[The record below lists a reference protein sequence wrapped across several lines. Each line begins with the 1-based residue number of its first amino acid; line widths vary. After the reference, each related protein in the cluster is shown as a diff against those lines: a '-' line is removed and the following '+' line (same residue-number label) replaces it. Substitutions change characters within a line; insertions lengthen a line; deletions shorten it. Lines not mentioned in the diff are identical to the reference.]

1 MQSAKTVSLTQEQL
15 EIHVTRLCKEI
26 KVLDDKEQATAYE
39 TEAVKLL
46 LEQRVTLLEEDLQA
60 VRNRWKQ
67 EVEDFQ
73 KASAMELNSEREKLK
88 QSAAL
93 KIKTLQENLN
103 ASEAMY
109 TAEKAERERLAA
121 EVEKAHDPFA
131 WARKVQAAEEEAEL
145 LACRQKAKADE
156 LIRHPTESQ
165 AIPIH
170 PQTASTL
177 PVLAASWPGH
187 DGSSSCFRGLGVQ
200 PKSEAAPGAQISQ
213 YLLTDDSPTEAEAVP
228 IFFHRVRSPSE
239 TIPMEQQQEKQ
250 TQPAQSMQEPEEPPI
265 QEQQGA
271 AGPLSDQETPPMEDQ
286 QDNAQADLQGA
297 AEPLAD
303 LQVAAEPLTKEED
316 GAETAHS
323 WSMCGAES
331 SWVHVP
337 DLSECP
343 ESNDGEPVFYMYK
356 SVREARGISNI
367 FTLSWE
373 SFIFKYP
380 SLELVC
386 SNPSRT
392 CFPNCSTG
400 ICRHGATHQL
410 AETHVRIQ
418 EMVTTKR
425 LRSKHI

>member
-228 IFFHRVRSPSE
+228 IFFPS
-239 TIPMEQQQEKQ
+239 
-250 TQPAQSMQEPEEPPI
+250 
-265 QEQQGA
+265 
-271 AGPLSDQETPPMEDQ
+271 GPLTE
-286 QDNAQADLQGA
+286 
-297 AEPLAD
+297 
-303 LQVAAEPLTKEED
+303 
-316 GAETAHS
+316 
-323 WSMCGAES
+323 
-331 SWVHVP
+331 
-337 DLSECP
+337 
-343 ESNDGEPVFYMYK
+343 
-356 SVREARGISNI
+356 
-367 FTLSWE
+367 
-373 SFIFKYP
+373 
-380 SLELVC
+380 
-386 SNPSRT
+386 
-392 CFPNCSTG
+392 
-400 ICRHGATHQL
+400 
-410 AETHVRIQ
+410 
-418 EMVTTKR
+418 
-425 LRSKHI
+425 